1 MVSSWITQ
9 ACPKSNYRCLYKRQK
24 QREDHVN
31 AEAVIGVMQPQAKEH
46 LEPPEAGR
54 GREGASPGAFTGTV
68 AQPTP

>member
-46 LEPPEAGR
+46 VETPEAGR
-54 GREGASPGAFTGTV
+54 GKDEISPETSEGAGAGLR
-68 AQPTP
+68 